1 MMEILI
7 EMENLLFSDSKMKIL
22 AINAT
27 GSPELDKAKLEG
39 LNSIIKKY
47 IREILLHFN
56 LPFEKESLEPSRRE
70 IIQMAGACFEEIT
83 GIKLLQL
90 NLNIWID
97 EFMRT
102 LRDKE
107 EFRNLAIS
115 QKSIGYIEDVLR
127 TGVDRAAEI
136 TDKILYL
143 YLLEND
149 KSFYKMVCDKLAYFD
164 KRISDCDDTEVR
176 MLTEE
181 FVSSIM
187 PMQLQE
193 LSNYIMR
200 KKDIKIAESEIYAV
214 SRRVVR
220 FYISLIKRTRGTD
233 YYNRYA
239 HTTYGS
245 SKRHSRSKIPA

>member
-1 MMEILI
+1 
-7 EMENLLFSDSKMKIL
+7 
-22 AINAT
+22 
-27 GSPELDKAKLEG
+27 
-39 LNSIIKKY
+39 
-47 IREILLHFN
+47 
-56 LPFEKESLEPSRRE
+56 
-70 IIQMAGACFEEIT
+70 MAGACFEEIT

-220 FYISLIKRTRGTD
+220 FYISLIKRTRGRLLQPLCAYDRTD
-233 YYNRYA
+233 RRNGIQEAKFQRKRNG
-239 HTTYGS
+239 TT
-245 SKRHSRSKIPA
+245 RHFDLQRFRNGKQVARNLRRRPYQLD